1 MKRLTEADR
10 IGNWRLKGM
19 DWEDIAPG
27 AAITKK
33 LNQRLYGALCKLRD
47 YENTGLDPEEV
58 NELNDF
64 DQNQS
69 MKLLKKLNE
78 EQNKHRWIPVGER
91 MPAENG
97 TYICTLNGELVGEEE
112 PFTGMCGITDGE
124 WDETECVIAWMPLPE
139 PYREEKQ
146 CWKESSMR

>member
-1 MKRLTEADR
+1 MKRLTERDS

-91 MPAENG
+91 LPENG
-97 TYICTLNGELVGEEE
+97 TYICTLCGNVIGQNE
-112 PFTGMCGITDGE
+112 PFVSMCGITDGE
-124 WDETECVIAWMPLPE
+124 WDEAESVLAWMPLPE
-139 PYREEKQ
+139 SYSEE
-146 CWKESSMR
+146 ENHD